1 MLLRWSSSQRSRST
15 VKFVDPLSR
24 FSSFPVWMLSAPTS
38 KDPTFPV
45 NRQGSEPTCRTPSR
59 YAG

>member
-1 MLLRWSSSQRSRST
+1 
-15 VKFVDPLSR
+15 
-24 FSSFPVWMLSAPTS
+24 MLSAPTS